1 MRKIVKSSFPI
12 CSFTNTPQS
21 YVLFYNLQ
29 NFSQKITQKFTN
41 HTFRPSDTVSGTLIF
56 TPCMVNLT

>member
-12 CSFTNTPQS
+12 CSFTNIPQS

-41 HTFRPSDTVSGTLIF
+41 HASRLSDTVSHTLIS
-56 TPCMVNLT
+56 TPYMVNLN